1 MPKLTPEE
9 ELARLKVIKTETK
22 DEATERISQELKDER
37 KYNER
42 RDFIMD
48 FFFMLTGTP
57 MTQEQFDLYNENYNA
72 AVVEE
77 DKTYNI
83 KSFIR
88 DIGIK
93 IDHKVL
99 ESNFDQF
106 LKDNDYDKEVKPNET
121 N

>member
-1 MPKLTPEE
+1 MLKLTPEQ
-9 ELARLKVIKTETK
+9 ELERLKAIKTETK

-42 RDFIMD
+42 RDFIME
-48 FFFMLTGTP
+48 FFFMLTGIP

-72 AVVEE
+72 AIVTE

-99 ESNFDQF
+99 DSNFETF
-106 LKDNDYDKEVKPNET
+106 LKDNDYNQTDVQEQ
-121 N
+121 